1 MKNNQKMIGNLLLT
15 LTALIW
21 GTAFV
26 FQRKGMESIEPITFT
41 SARMAL
47 AAVAVGIAAFIIT
60 KKTVSKSDPAKS
72 KKISAE
78 SEKISA
84 ESEKIFAESKEI
96 SAESEKI
103 SAKSKEISAESG
115 KISAETEKT
124 SAGSAKI
131 PSGSA
136 KIPSESAKIS
146 SETGTKTSKSERA
159 FSETERKTRRKN
171 TVLGGICCGSF
182 LACASIFQQMGIV
195 YTTAGKAGFITAMYM
210 IIVPVIG
217 FVLFKKR
224 NTWLVWLAVLIG
236 VAGMYLLCMTEG
248 FTLTR
253 GDTLV
258 CICAVLFSGHILCCD
273 YFVQR
278 GEAIW
283 ISAIQF
289 VTCSAL
295 SAVAACILENPTW
308 EKVFSASIPILYCG
322 ILSGGVGYTLQI
334 IAQKF
339 TDPTI
344 ASLLMS
350 LESVFAVL
358 AGAIL
363 LGEHMTLR
371 EMAGCVVMFLIPS
384 AENQFDEQNTG

>member
-1 MKNNQKMIGNLLLT
+1 MIKNQKMIGNLLLT

-21 GTAFV
+21 GMAFV

-47 AAVAVGIAAFIIT
+47 AAVAVGIAAFIYT
-60 KKTVSKSDPAKS
+60 KKPVAKTVPA
-72 KKISAE
+72 E
-78 SEKISA
+78 TE
-84 ESEKIFAESKEI
+84 
-96 SAESEKI
+96 
-103 SAKSKEISAESG
+103 
-115 KISAETEKT
+115 KISAETE
-124 SAGSAKI
+124 
-131 PSGSA
+131 
-136 KIPSESAKIS
+136 
-146 SETGTKTSKSERA
+146 
-159 FSETERKTRRKN
+159 RKNRRKN
-171 TVLGGICCGSF
+171 TVLGGICCGTF

-224 NTWLVWLAVLIG
+224 NTWIVWLAVLIG
-236 VAGMYLLCMTEG
+236 VAGMYLLCITEG

-295 SAVAACILENPTW
+295 SAVTACILENPTW
-308 EKVFSASIPILYCG
+308 EKVFSAAIPILYCG

-363 LGEHMTLR
+363 LGERMTLR
-371 EMAGCVVMFLIPS
+371 EMAGCVVMFVAIVLVQIPLPDPFS
-384 AENQFDEQNTG
+384 RESV

>member
-1 MKNNQKMIGNLLLT
+1 MIKNQKMIGNLLLT

-47 AAVAVGIAAFIIT
+47 AAVAVGIAAFIYT
-60 KKTVSKSDPAKS
+60 KKPVAKTVPAET
-72 KKISAE
+72 KKIPSETEKTSAE
-78 SEKISA
+78 AEKISA
-84 ESEKIFAESKEI
+84 EAE
-96 SAESEKI
+96 
-103 SAKSKEISAESG
+103 
-115 KISAETEKT
+115 KISAETE
-124 SAGSAKI
+124 
-131 PSGSA
+131 
-136 KIPSESAKIS
+136 
-146 SETGTKTSKSERA
+146 
-159 FSETERKTRRKN
+159 RKNRRKN
-171 TVLGGICCGSF
+171 TVLGGICCGTF

-273 YFVQR
+273 YFVQ
-278 GEAIW
+278 
-283 ISAIQF
+283 
-289 VTCSAL
+289 
-295 SAVAACILENPTW
+295 
-308 EKVFSASIPILYCG
+308 K
-322 ILSGGVGYTLQI
+322 
-334 IAQKF
+334 
-339 TDPTI
+339 
-344 ASLLMS
+344 
-350 LESVFAVL
+350 
-358 AGAIL
+358 
-363 LGEHMTLR
+363 
-371 EMAGCVVMFLIPS
+371 
-384 AENQFDEQNTG
+384 

>member
-1 MKNNQKMIGNLLLT
+1 MIKNQKMTGNLLLT

-21 GTAFV
+21 GMAFV

-47 AAVAVGIAAFIIT
+47 AAVAVGIAAFIYT
-60 KKTVSKSDPAKS
+60 KKPVAKTVPA
-72 KKISAE
+72 E
-78 SEKISA
+78 TE
-84 ESEKIFAESKEI
+84 
-96 SAESEKI
+96 
-103 SAKSKEISAESG
+103 
-115 KISAETEKT
+115 KISAETE
-124 SAGSAKI
+124 
-131 PSGSA
+131 
-136 KIPSESAKIS
+136 
-146 SETGTKTSKSERA
+146 
-159 FSETERKTRRKN
+159 RKNRRKN
-171 TVLGGICCGSF
+171 TVLGGICCGTF

-295 SAVAACILENPTW
+295 SAVTACILENPTW
-308 EKVFSASIPILYCG
+308 EKVFSAAIPILYCG

-363 LGEHMTLR
+363 LGERMTLR
-371 EMAGCVVMFLIPS
+371 EMAGCVVMFVAIVLVQIPLPDPFS
-384 AENQFDEQNTG
+384 RESV

>member
-1 MKNNQKMIGNLLLT
+1 MIKNQKMIGNLLLT

-47 AAVAVGIAAFIIT
+47 AAVAVGNAAFIFT
-60 KKTVSKSDPAKS
+60 KKPVAKTAPSES

-78 SEKISA
+78 SK
-84 ESEKIFAESKEI
+84 
-96 SAESEKI
+96 
-103 SAKSKEISAESG
+103 
-115 KISAETEKT
+115 KISAETE
-124 SAGSAKI
+124 
-131 PSGSA
+131 
-136 KIPSESAKIS
+136 
-146 SETGTKTSKSERA
+146 
-159 FSETERKTRRKN
+159 RKNRRKN
-171 TVLGGICCGSF
+171 TVLGGICCGAF

-224 NTWLVWLAVLIG
+224 NTWIVWLAVLIG
-236 VAGMYLLCMTEG
+236 VAGMYLLCITEG

-278 GEAIW
+278 GEPIW

-289 VTCSAL
+289 VTCWRADLDFCHS
-295 SAVAACILENPTW
+295 VCH
-308 EKVFSASIPILYCG
+308 VFRAFCCCRLYPG
-322 ILSGGVGYTLQI
+322 
-334 IAQKF
+334 
-339 TDPTI
+339 DPDLGKGRLGCHSD
-344 ASLLMS
+344 SLLRD
-350 LESVFAVL
+350 
-358 AGAIL
+358 
-363 LGEHMTLR
+363 TLR
-371 EMAGCVVMFLIPS
+371 RRRIYTADHSAEVYRSDHRIPS
-384 AENQFDEQNTG
+384 DEPGVRICGAGRSNPIARTHDTARNGGLRSYVHCHSPCSDSSAGPLRQRISLMSRMPNSIYRIVL

>member
-1 MKNNQKMIGNLLLT
+1 MIKNQKMIGNLLLT

-21 GTAFV
+21 GMAFV

-47 AAVAVGIAAFIIT
+47 AAVAVGNAAFIFT
-60 KKTVSKSDPAKS
+60 KKPVAKTAPSES

-78 SEKISA
+78 SK
-84 ESEKIFAESKEI
+84 
-96 SAESEKI
+96 
-103 SAKSKEISAESG
+103 
-115 KISAETEKT
+115 KISAETE
-124 SAGSAKI
+124 
-131 PSGSA
+131 
-136 KIPSESAKIS
+136 
-146 SETGTKTSKSERA
+146 
-159 FSETERKTRRKN
+159 RKNRRKN
-171 TVLGGICCGSF
+171 TVLGGICCGAF

-224 NTWLVWLAVLIG
+224 NTWIVWLAVLIG
-236 VAGMYLLCMTEG
+236 VAGMYLLCITEG

-278 GEAIW
+278 GEPIW

-295 SAVAACILENPTW
+295 SAVAACILETPTW
-308 EKVFSASIPILYCG
+308 EKVVSAAIPILYCG

-363 LGEHMTLR
+363 LHERMTPR
-371 EMAGCVVMFLIPS
+371 EMAGCAVMFIAILLVQIPLPDRS
-384 AENQFDEQNTG
+384 VRELV